1 MSAPTFQGTVLLAL
15 ARRPS
20 RSSAATI
27 GHEFVL
33 NGVPPALQIRG
44 LNALA
49 DMTCDW
55 TVAILEEAIN
65 SPTRTCFVRHY
76 ALSLL
81 GALLQRAID
90 QGYRRI
96 GRDECRQLLRAAG
109 AELGARCAAA
119 SSDEIAPVE
128 ELCNHLSEAVA
139 EGCFEELP
147 DF

>member
-1 MSAPTFQGTVLLAL
+1 MSAPSFQGTVLLAL

-49 DMTCDW
+49 EMTCDW

-76 ALSLL
+76 ALSML

-90 QGYRRI
+90 EGYRRI
-96 GRDECRQLLRAAG
+96 GRDECRQLVRSAG
-109 AELGARCAAA
+109 VELGVRCAEGAPG
-119 SSDEIAPVE
+119 EIAPVE
-128 ELCNHLSEAVA
+128 ELCNHLSQAVA
-139 EGCFEELP
+139 DGFFAELP